1 MCCPP
6 VVVQA
11 VFRIG
16 SRALKNKLII
26 SMSTAAF
33 VTISFLHIPSPL
45 IIIAA
50 GIAGYLGGE
59 TGMAAFKAGGGH
71 NAGSGKNR
79 CSGIV

>member
-33 VTISFLHIPSPL
+33 VAISFLHIPSPL

-59 TGMAAFKAGGGH
+59 TGIAPLRLAAATMP
-71 NAGSGKNR
+71 GKNR
-79 CSGIV
+79 CGGIV